1 MTPHVKAAETKTPFD
16 KAATL
21 KIPDVKAATTKTP
34 NATPRTPN
42 DKAATPKTSNDKAAT
57 PKTPDDK
64 AATPKTPNDKA
75 ATPKTP
81 HVKVAT
87 IKTPDVKTATP
98 RTPDDKGSTP
108 KTQDVKAS
116 TPKTPDVKAATT
128 NVPGVKAATTKT
140 PDDKAATPKTSDDKA
155 ATPKTP
161 DDKAADATASTNI
174 SMTESDYEV
183 TFVGS
188 TTGGAPKNSR
198 FLLAEQDITII
209 TPGEWLTDHIIG
221 AAQSVLRNQ
230 FPQANGLENTTLGPI
245 YNFSVQK
252 GEFAQILHTGSHHW
266 ILVSNIGCS
275 NQSEVK
281 LYDSLFR
288 GRIPIFVK
296 KQIASLL
303 HEESRSFKII
313 VPGVQRQNNYDD
325 CGVFAVAFL
334 VSILHGLNPSDLT
347 FDSAAMRRHL
357 LDSLNTGYF
366 YPFPLSKVQERRNRE
381 PRLVQEVS
389 VICECRMPWDNSD
402 NKFPSLWCA
411 ACDSC
416 KEWYHRKCVPAIP
429 HTIFKGSNAAWWC
442 PECEQALKQAE
453 VI

>member
-1 MTPHVKAAETKTPFD
+1 
-16 KAATL
+16 
-21 KIPDVKAATTKTP
+21 
-34 NATPRTPN
+34 
-42 DKAATPKTSNDKAAT
+42 
-57 PKTPDDK
+57 
-64 AATPKTPNDKA
+64 
-75 ATPKTP
+75 
-81 HVKVAT
+81 
-87 IKTPDVKTATP
+87 
-98 RTPDDKGSTP
+98 
-108 KTQDVKAS
+108 
-116 TPKTPDVKAATT
+116 
-128 NVPGVKAATTKT
+128 
-140 PDDKAATPKTSDDKA
+140 
-155 ATPKTP
+155 
-161 DDKAADATASTNI
+161 
-174 SMTESDYEV
+174 MTEFDCEV

-188 TTGGAPKNSR
+188 RNGGAPKNSR
-198 FLLAEQDITII
+198 FLLGEQDIKII
-209 TPGEWLTDHIIG
+209 TSGEWLTDHIIG
-221 AAQSVLRNQ
+221 AAHSVLRSQ
-230 FPQANGLENTTLGPI
+230 FPYANGLENTTLGPI

-325 CGVFAVAFL
+325 CGVFAIAFL
-334 VSILHGLNPSDLT
+334 VSLLHGLNPSDLT

-357 LDSLNTGYF
+357 LNSLNMGFF
-366 YPFPLSKVQERRNRE
+366 YPFPLSKVQEKRYRE
-381 PRLVQEVS
+381 PKLVQEVH

-402 NKFPSLWCA
+402 KKFPSLWCA
-411 ACDSC
+411 ECDSC

-429 HTIFKGSNAAWWC
+429 HAIFKGSNATWRC
-442 PECEQALKQAE
+442 PKCEQALKQGE